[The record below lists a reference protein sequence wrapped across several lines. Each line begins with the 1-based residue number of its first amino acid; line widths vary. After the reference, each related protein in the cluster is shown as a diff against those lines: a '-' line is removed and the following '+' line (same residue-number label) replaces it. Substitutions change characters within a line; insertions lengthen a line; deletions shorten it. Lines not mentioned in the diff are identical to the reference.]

1 MNSQDLQKFLYMFL
15 NWEKAQSWTWLA
27 IIIVV
32 TIGFLIGFFFKLRG
46 LIATVIT
53 LIVSFGL
60 ALVLAYAFKGLIV
73 KIPIEAFAQSDF
85 GKSENA
91 EKSIQQITNIAF
103 SIVIPLLSLAL
114 SIFGFIIM
122 LPILIVTHTKAQ
134 RRKRLENRFKKEVI
148 QTIVTETHEV
158 SNTNDEALT
167 QSEIQEK
174 TNNLIQKLIGP
185 KSPFLVNLF
194 KKLAFGAGL
203 TLVMLPSAGLV
214 TNVMSPDAKGANTSF
229 TKFGVKIA
237 TFWQGRPIYEPIELI
252 KALMES
258 SKMTEEQIQE
268 EKKKESSVVV
278 VKKVETDEK
287 GEEREVE
294 VPATIEEAYPVLT
307 KNENE
312 EIFKPLVVATK
323 VVDTDIAK
331 ETIKENKEL
340 VKSLLEYEKL
350 DELLDQSLGNRKIQA
365 HDIDKV
371 IEELEKLTENE
382 NFETMDFSKLG
393 LPEEAALAIDAVR
406 YTKNELLPKSGIEVN
421 DLKEVGTKLL
431 DKFTDSSVSEIDKNR
446 LINTALKFIGIDVEN
461 TN

>member
-1 MNSQDLQKFLYMFL
+1 MFL

-53 LIVSFGL
+53 LVVSFGL

-229 TKFGVKIA
+229 TKLAVKVA

-258 SKMTEEQIQE
+258 SEMTEEEIQE
-268 EKKKESSVVV
+268 EKKKESGVVV
-278 VKKVETDEK
+278 VKKVQTDEK
-287 GEEREVE
+287 GQEREVE

-307 KNENE
+307 KTENE
-312 EIFKPLVVATK
+312 EIFKPLIVASK

-350 DELLDQSLGNRKIQA
+350 DELLDKSLGNKKIQA

-371 IEELEKLTENE
+371 IEE
-382 NFETMDFSKLG
+382 F
-393 LPEEAALAIDAVR
+393 
-406 YTKNELLPKSGIEVN
+406 
-421 DLKEVGTKLL
+421 
-431 DKFTDSSVSEIDKNR
+431 
-446 LINTALKFIGIDVEN
+446 
-461 TN
+461 